1 MALNKMEPQI
11 VDYYLQPQ
19 NKEEALKEENANLK
33 KEKEN
38 LHNKVKWVEKRLAK
52 SEAEN
57 KKLNTIFQA
66 KCATKDYKLTNG
78 IVIQATQSEIDICEN
93 YEKKLDAQFEED
105 CENVAEIVKLR
116 EENKELKEETQ
127 VKNAFLSKNV
137 VGNWYHHDNLE
148 EAFGITDEQIDN
160 FKNYVNDC
168 ALAGAF
174 IEEMEEIA
182 ENFKEEEASCDD
194 EDDNPTP
201 RCDYC
206 NRTYDEVMVQD
217 DHPDAWNG
225 ETGCC
230 FRCVERWD
238 WMLLQLYGQ

>member
-78 IVIQATQSEIDICEN
+78 IVIQATQSEIDI
-93 YEKKLDAQFEED
+93 
-105 CENVAEIVKLR
+105 VKLR
-116 EENKELKEETQ
+116 EERFWEADSFMNLKDKFDEIMYDDKDNCPYEFDDNITPVQNKWKGWDYRVNDVFKLKEENE
-127 VKNAFLSKNV
+127 KLKKEN
-137 VGNWYHHDNLE
+137 E
-148 EAFGITDEQIDN
+148 ELKKYERM
-160 FKNYVNDC
+160 V
-168 ALAGAF
+168 
-174 IEEMEEIA
+174 MEAMEA
-182 ENFKEEEASCDD
+182 EKAEEASCDD

-206 NRTYDEVMVQD
+206 NRTYDEVMAQD